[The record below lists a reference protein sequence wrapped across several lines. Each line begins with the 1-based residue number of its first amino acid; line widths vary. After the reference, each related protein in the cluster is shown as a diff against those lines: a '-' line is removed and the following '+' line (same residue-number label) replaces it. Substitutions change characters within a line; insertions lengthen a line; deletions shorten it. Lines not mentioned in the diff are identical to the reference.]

1 MGSSIPPISSPG
13 DSKPT
18 LTVMPNTGAPNKSAI
33 EQASDAARANIGTAG
48 TAVPGTPG
56 APGEQPRVP
65 AGVPQGGEFAKPGAV
80 PFAQAPKEGQ
90 EGAPPAGQTI
100 VPPGAPGEGTQAPPE
115 GTEGAEG
122 QQTDENAEQ
131 QGAEGDEGEGDDPL
145 RVLLPGR
152 DTDDEYEFVVDSPEA
167 AERLRQLKN
176 GYMRGNAVREAEA
189 EVATR
194 LEEVEGVRQLV
205 DFDPAGF
212 VVENILPENP
222 KAVDHLVLYLLTQP
236 EIFTRLAP
244 TIAKVLQDQ
253 NEYRTVAAEQRAQRS
268 EYRETMQTQMH
279 EHRIVQ
285 QNFQDIQSTVAA
297 MLPTN
302 MKPEQ
307 QQVAYQDCLRDLK
320 AHADRYN
327 LLTLPVHE
335 IPTLLAR
342 RLTAL
347 GVNPVEAAQRAADA
361 AIRNAS
367 VTGPSGRHPAPRAG
381 VPKSP
386 AALPPAGNGD
396 KTTPKPNGKSFVAS
410 AKRRADAAIPPGGAG
425 SPGSGNGAFTARK
438 ADGSIMTTEEAIAA
452 HRARVAKGIRSY

>member
-1 MGSSIPPISSPG
+1 MGSSVPPISSPG

-18 LTVMPNTGAPNKSAI
+18 LTVMPNTGAPVKSAI
-33 EQASDAARANIGTAG
+33 EQASDAARATIGTAG
-48 TAVPGTPG
+48 TAI
-56 APGEQPRVP
+56 PGEQPRVP
-65 AGVPQGGEFAKPGAV
+65 AGVPQGGEFTKPGAV
-80 PFAQAPKEGQ
+80 PFVQAPKEGQ

-100 VPPGAPGEGTQAPPE
+100 VPPVAPGDGTQAPPE
-115 GTEGAEG
+115 GTEGTEG
-122 QQTDENAEQ
+122 QQTDENAQ
-131 QGAEGDEGEGDDPL
+131 SAEGGESEEGDDPL

-194 LEEVEGVRQLV
+194 LEEVDGVRQMV

-212 VVENILPENP
+212 VVENVLPENP
-222 KAVDHLVLYLLTQP
+222 AAVDHLVLYLLTQP

-244 TIAKVLQDQ
+244 TVAKVLQDQ

-268 EYRETMQTQMH
+268 EYREEMQTRLH
-279 EHRIVQ
+279 EDRIVR
-285 QNFQDIQSTVAA
+285 QNFQDVQSTIAA

-307 QQVAYQDCLRDLK
+307 QQIAYQDCLRDLK
-320 AHADRYN
+320 AHADRYK

-367 VTGPSGRHPAPRAG
+367 VVGPSGRHPAPRAG
-381 VPKSP
+381 VPRQP
-386 AALPPAGNGD
+386 AANPPAGNG
-396 KTTPKPNGKSFVAS
+396 TGTPKPNGKSFVAS

-452 HRARVAKGIRSY
+452 HRARLAKGVRSY